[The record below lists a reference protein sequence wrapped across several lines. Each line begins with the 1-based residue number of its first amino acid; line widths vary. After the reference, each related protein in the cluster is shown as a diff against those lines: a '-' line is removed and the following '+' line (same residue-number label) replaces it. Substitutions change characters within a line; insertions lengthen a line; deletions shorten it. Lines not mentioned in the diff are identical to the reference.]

1 MTIAEIC
8 EALDRLDGMD
18 AETREK
24 ETEFLKSVYAEMME
38 VKINE

>member
-1 MTIAEIC
+1 MTIAEIM

-24 ETEFLKSVYAEMME
+24 ETEFLKECYAEIM
-38 VKINE
+38 KGARK